1 MNAPRLW
8 SRRGIDGDIGLLD
21 LCYCLASHS
30 GERLNLS
37 FQRERLGP
45 ESAVLQRVP
54 IADRSPAARLVHP
67 AYLSPPHGR
76 RSAL

>member
-1 MNAPRLW
+1 MAIYLR
-8 SRRGIDGDIGLLD
+8 IGLLD

-37 FQRERLGP
+37 LQGERLGR
-45 ESAVLQRVP
+45 ERAVLQRVS
-54 IADRSPAARLVHP
+54 IVGRSPAARPVHP
-67 AYLSPPHGR
+67 AYLTPPHGR